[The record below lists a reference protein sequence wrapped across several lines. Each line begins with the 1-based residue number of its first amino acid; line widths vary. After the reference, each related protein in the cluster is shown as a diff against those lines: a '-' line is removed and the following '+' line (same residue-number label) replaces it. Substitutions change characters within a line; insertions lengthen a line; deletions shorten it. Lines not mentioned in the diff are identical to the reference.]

1 MKLSS
6 GYWQT
11 YKDVPAEAE
20 VPSHKLMLRAGL
32 IQKSAGGLYTWLPIG
47 LRTVRKI
54 ERIIREEL
62 DRIGCFELQVPFVTP
77 AELWQE
83 SGRWDVMGPEM
94 LRVKDR
100 AQRDL
105 CLSPTNEESFC
116 DVFRKT
122 VQSYKQL
129 PVTLY
134 QINTKFRDEI
144 RPRYG
149 VMRCREFTMKDAY
162 SFHEDKACLDRVYD
176 QMYQAYSNM
185 FRRMG
190 LAFIVVDADG
200 GTMAGGQ
207 ARTHEFQVIAD
218 SGEDRV
224 IQCSSCGYAA
234 NIEKAE
240 TKKKTVELLHGRE
253 KMVKVA
259 TPGKTT
265 IEDVS
270 AFFSVSGHHCLKVL
284 VYFAIK
290 GQAATPM
297 LAVLSGDD
305 DLNEV
310 KFAVAA
316 GADHVKAATDDEI
329 KTLGLAKGFIGPWAL
344 PGNIKVIFDKGID
357 HNASYVTG
365 AMESDFHVKNFIPS
379 RDATK
384 GEMADIRQADIGD
397 YCVHCGKDIVLKKGI
412 EVGHIFQLGDKYT
425 KAMNITILDRHGKA
439 QTPIMGCYGIGV
451 GRTMA
456 SSIEQHFDENGIVWP
471 VAIAPYHVHLCVV
484 SKTDDLR
491 ILGKEVYEE
500 LWKEGIETLFDDRQ
514 VGPGFMFKDADLLG
528 LPLRV
533 IIGEREFKQSGLVEI
548 KVRKTGDM
556 EKVPRETLIE
566 TIKRHLERLKNE

>member
-20 VPSHKLMLRAGL
+20 IPSHQLMLRAGL
-32 IQKSAGGLYTWLPIG
+32 IQKCAGGLYNWLPVG

-54 ERIIREEL
+54 ERIIRDEL

-100 AQRDL
+100 SQRDL

-116 DVFRKT
+116 DIFRKT

-162 SFHEDKACLDRVYD
+162 SFHEDKVCLDRVYD
-176 QMYQAYSNM
+176 RMYQAYSNM

-190 LAFIVVDADG
+190 LAFIVVEADG

-224 IQCSSCGYAA
+224 IQCLSCGYAA

-240 TKKKTVELLHGRE
+240 TKKKPAELLQARE
-253 KMVKVA
+253 KMVKVS
-259 TPGKTT
+259 TPGKMT
-265 IEDVS
+265 IEEVS
-270 AFFSVSGHHCLKVL
+270 TFLAISGHHCLKVL

-290 GQAATPM
+290 GQAATPT

-329 KTLGLAKGFIGPWAL
+329 KKLGLIKGFIGPWAV

-357 HNASYVTG
+357 HDASYVTG
-365 AMESDFHVKNFIPS
+365 AMEVDCHVKNFVPS

-384 GEMADIRQADIGD
+384 GETADIRQAGFGD
-397 YCVHCGKDIVLKKGI
+397 HCIRCGKDIVLKKGI
-412 EVGHIFQLGDKYT
+412 EVGHIFQLGEKYT
-425 KAMNITILDRHGKA
+425 KAMNITILDRNGKA
-439 QTPIMGCYGIGV
+439 QTPIMGCYGIGI

-456 SSIEQHFDENGIVWP
+456 SAIEQHFDENGIVWP
-471 VAIAPYHVHLCVV
+471 ASIAPYHVHLCVV

-491 ILGKEVYEE
+491 VVGKELYEE
-500 LWKEGIETLFDDRQ
+500 LWREGIETLYDDRQ

-533 IIGEREFKQSGLVEI
+533 VIGERDFKQSGLVEI
-548 KVRKTGDM
+548 KVRKTGEM
-556 EKVPRETLIE
+556 EKVPREVFIE
-566 TIKRHLERLKNE
+566 TIRRHLERLKNE